1 MTKAGRIVTTGAEIR
16 EAGKRAR
23 ATAKTLTAIVEARYS
38 RAQDAFVIRLNT
50 GSSFT
55 IPRGRI
61 TGLAKVA
68 PAELRRPEIEPP
80 GNALWFEAADTGVR
94 LETLMIAAA
103 GENTVRSAASQLL
116 GSRTSAKKASSSAEN
131 GKRGGR
137 PPKKNVA
144 A

>member
-1 MTKAGRIVTTGAEIR
+1 MRRSAR
-16 EAGKRAR
+16 AGKRAR
-23 ATAKTLTAIVEARYS
+23 AAAKSLTTIVEARYS
-38 RAQDAFVIRLNT
+38 RAQDAFVVQLNN
-50 GSSFT
+50 GASFT

-68 PAELRRPEIEPP
+68 PATLRRPDIEPP
-80 GNALWFEAADTGVR
+80 GNALWFEAADMGVR

-103 GENTVRSAASQLL
+103 GENAVRSAASQLL
-116 GSRTSAKKASSSAEN
+116 GSRTSEKKASSSAEN

-137 PPKKNVA
+137 PPKKKA

>member
-1 MTKAGRIVTTGAEIR
+1 VTTGAEIR
-16 EAGKRAR
+16 EAGKCAR
-23 ATAKTLTAIVEARYS
+23 ATAKTLTTIVEARYT
-38 RAQDAFVIRLNT
+38 RANDAFVIQLNT

-55 IPRGRI
+55 IPRGR
-61 TGLAKVA
+61 
-68 PAELRRPEIEPP
+68 
-80 GNALWFEAADTGVR
+80 ALWFEAADTGVR

-103 GENTVRSAASQLL
+103 GENTVCSAASQLL
-116 GSRTSAKKASSSAEN
+116 GSRTIAKKASSSAEN